1 MRSPIAGTSFWGSLF
16 LLVAP
21 LAHAQT
27 IVLQQKFIAKYHNR
41 ATIEGNFI
49 VDQAHPKPN
58 PPSQDGDLHA
68 AGRSDAVGLPMVSEV
83 MNAAGATQQAVVN
96 AIHANEG
103 TGKAVPIAGAW
114 RIWFEHPSRAPQVQG
129 ATVPPAANTNPNHCF
144 EIHPIT
150 VYSGQA
156 VPDSL
161 QPIVGYT
168 PKDPDTA
175 FGQYEKLSTT
185 IQIGADTVSLASK
198 QVGYNYV
205 KFTAQLAG
213 KPDNLDPNDEGQTD
227 GLVVLANIMGSEGD
241 NVLVNNLRL
250 IFVAGTLPAKTLQSA
265 PAGAT
270 LELLAIPRVDL
281 NAVWTFMQQSG
292 TGTVTRKLPYEMIVV
307 GVFSSDGGSN
317 DSASTKKRTTRHG
330 DGS

>member
-1 MRSPIAGTSFWGSLF
+1 MRLPMTKAVPVSLLF
-16 LLVAP
+16 FSLTPFAS
-21 LAHAQT
+21 AQT
-27 IVLQQKFIAKYHNR
+27 LVLQQKFIAKYHNR
-41 ATIEGNFI
+41 ATVEGNFI
-49 VDQAHPKPN
+49 VDHAHPQPN

-83 MNAAGATQQAVVN
+83 MNAAGATQQAIVN

-114 RIWFEHPSRAPQVQG
+114 RIWFEHPSKAPQVQG

-161 QPIVGYT
+161 QPINGYT

-175 FGQYEKLSTT
+175 FKEYEKLSTT
-185 IQIGADTVSLASK
+185 IQIAANTVTLTSK

-213 KPDNLDPNDEGQTD
+213 KPDNLDPNDEGQSD
-227 GLVVLANIMGSEGD
+227 GQVVLANILGSEGD

-281 NAVWTFMQQSG
+281 NAIWTFMQQSG

-307 GVFSSDGGSN
+307 GVFSGANSAN
-317 DSASTKKRTTRHG
+317 ASTNAPKRSTRQR

>member
-1 MRSPIAGTSFWGSLF
+1 MKSHIAKTCWWALVFF
-16 LLVAP
+16 LLAP
-21 LAHAQT
+21 LADAQT

-41 ATIEGNFI
+41 ATLEGNFI
-49 VDQAHPKPN
+49 VDHAHPQPN
-58 PPSQDGDLHA
+58 PPAQDGDLHA

-83 MNAAGATQQAVVN
+83 MNAAGATQQAIVN

-114 RIWFEHPSRAPQVQG
+114 RIWFEHPSQAPQVQG
-129 ATVPPAANTNPNHCF
+129 AIVPPAANTNPNHCF

-150 VYSGQA
+150 EYAGQA

-161 QPIVGYT
+161 QPINGYT

-175 FGQYEKLSTT
+175 FGEYEKLSTT
-185 IQIGADTVSLASK
+185 IQIAANTVTLTSK
-198 QVGYNYV
+198 QIGYNYV

-213 KPDNLDPNDEGQTD
+213 QPDHLDPNDEGQSD
-227 GLVVLANIMGSEGD
+227 GQAVLANIIGTEGD

-281 NAVWTFMQQSG
+281 NAIWTFMQQSG
-292 TGTVTRKLPYEMIVV
+292 SGTVTRKLPYEMIVV
-307 GVFSSDGGSN
+307 GVFNGGSN
-317 DSASTKKRTTRHG
+317 ANASTNVPKRNARHR

>member
-1 MRSPIAGTSFWGSLF
+1 MKLQIAKTCSLGLLFF
-16 LLVAP
+16 LLAP
-21 LAHAQT
+21 FTNGQT
-27 IVLQQKFIAKYHNR
+27 LVLQQKFIQKYHNR

-49 VDQAHPKPN
+49 VDHAHPRPN

-68 AGRSDAVGLPMVSEV
+68 AGRSDAVELPMVSEV

-114 RIWFEHPSRAPQVQG
+114 RIWFEHPSTAPQVQG

-150 VYSGQA
+150 EYAGQA

-161 QPIVGYT
+161 QPINGYT

-185 IQIGADTVSLASK
+185 IQIAANTVTLTSK

-227 GLVVLANIMGSEGD
+227 GQVVLANIMGSEGD
-241 NVLVNNLRL
+241 DVLVNNLRL
-250 IFVAGTLPAKTLQSA
+250 IFVAGTLPAKALQSA

-270 LELLAIPRVDL
+270 MELLGIPRVDL
-281 NAVWTFMQQSG
+281 NAIWTFLQQSG

-307 GVFSSDGGSN
+307 GVFSGDSGSN
-317 DSASTKKRTTRHG
+317 DSASTKKRTTRRS